1 MNTTPIGIAV
11 LVAFTVSFVAIC
23 VWAFWPANRQKLKA
37 HGLIPLNEDVDNG

>member
-11 LVAFTVSFVAIC
+11 LVAFTLSFTAIC
-23 VWAFWPANRQKLKA
+23 IWALWPGNRQKMKA